1 MHQQN
6 IEIRVGGEACSSID
20 NLLFTF
26 QPLIVITV
34 VHYLP
39 LRLRLII
46 LTLDLDY
53 SGYHKKLIQELFKI
67 VLFYFTVL
75 PNVPKDFRIEYKN
88 SSAVRVGW
96 SMATSGETVI
106 AYHVEL
112 STSDGNVVTRKSS
125 SKERSL
131 LLTHLLPNI
140 EYRVRVQAENAAGN
154 GSSSSYVSIN
164 LRGGISELI

>member
-1 MHQQN
+1 M
-6 IEIRVGGEACSSID
+6 
-20 NLLFTF
+20 
-26 QPLIVITV
+26 
-34 VHYLP
+34 
-39 LRLRLII
+39 
-46 LTLDLDY
+46 
-53 SGYHKKLIQELFKI
+53 
-67 VLFYFTVL
+67 L
-75 PNVPKDFRIEYKN
+75 PNVPKDFRIENIN

-112 STSDGNVVTRKSS
+112 STSDGNVVARKSS

-164 LRGGISELI
+164 LKGGKSFTQSVV